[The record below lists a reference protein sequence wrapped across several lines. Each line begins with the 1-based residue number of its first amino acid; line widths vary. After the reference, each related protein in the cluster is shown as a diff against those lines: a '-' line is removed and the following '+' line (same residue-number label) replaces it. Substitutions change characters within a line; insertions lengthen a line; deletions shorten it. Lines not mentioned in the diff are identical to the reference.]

1 MTQFVRVPPYEILE
15 FLMNFIFFGKTR
27 QLYGVINVL
36 PYSKLIIGKSQ
47 VFSTR
52 SYVYLLGYKQICDNV
67 PLAGVKRVN
76 CNMIRDFKN
85 MMLDFAISILILV
98 SQADG
103 EGQRGD
109 VVLSLEHASHASQ
122 GQGIK
127 FIVLEI

>member
-1 MTQFVRVPPYEILE
+1 MNIL
-15 FLMNFIFFGKTR
+15 FG
-27 QLYGVINVL
+27 
-36 PYSKLIIGKSQ
+36 
-47 VFSTR
+47 VFTLFS
-52 SYVYLLGYKQICDNV
+52 CH
-67 PLAGVKRVN
+67 
-76 CNMIRDFKN
+76 MIRDFQN
-85 MMLDFAISILILV
+85 MICDFAISISILMFI